1 MAIKTVQEARLS
13 INKSYKGDSLSATLN
28 VGYSTDLAGLS
39 SGREYTEVELPAE
52 VADFMLAEI
61 AKAETVLK
69 ADGAFEVAYAEP
81 PPEPPPEEDEDE
93 ESEE

>member
-1 MAIKTVQEARLS
+1 MATKTVQEARLS

-28 VGYSTDLAGLS
+28 VSYSTDLTGLN
-39 SGREYTEVELPAE
+39 SGREYADVELPAE
-52 VADFMLAEI
+52 IAAFMLSEI
-61 AKAETVLK
+61 KKAETTLK

-93 ESEE
+93 ESEG

>member
-13 INKSYKGDSLSATLN
+13 INKSYRGDSLSATLN
-28 VGYSTDLAGLS
+28 VSYSTDLTGLS
-39 SGREYTEVELPAE
+39 AGREYAKVELPAE
-52 VADFMLAEI
+52 IADFMLAEI

-69 ADGAFEVAYAEP
+69 ANGAFEVIYAEP
-81 PPEPPPEEDEDE
+81 PPPEEDE